1 MSLRRVFV
9 LALILS
15 ICILCG
21 CISTDEPAAQPEDQ
35 SKVNVVATTV
45 PLGHFTKMVGGDL
58 VTVAVLVPPGANLH
72 TFEPSPFKL
81 VEVEDADLYVKNGAG
96 LEIWMERIIQAN
108 EDMLVVDSSTG
119 VDLIETTDSDDH
131 GHGAHL
137 GDHGVH
143 EKILTADPHIW
154 LSPKNTMIIVE
165 NICEGL
171 MEVDPD
177 NADIYQKNRDA
188 YLSKLAELDREL
200 NSTFSETD
208 GKEFIVLHPS
218 WSYFARDYDLV
229 QVPILESE
237 KEPGPRYLA
246 EIVEVA
252 REKNITTIF
261 VDPNFNPKSA
271 EIIAREIDG
280 RVVPLDPLAENYIEN
295 MRHAGREIASS
306 LDG

>member
-1 MSLRRVFV
+1 LNFRRVLV
-9 LALILS
+9 LTLILS
-15 ICILCG
+15 ICAFCG
-21 CISTDEPAAQPEDQ
+21 CISTDEPAAQPEG
-35 SKVNVVATTV
+35 SGKVNVVATTV
-45 PLGHFTKMVGGDL
+45 PLGHFTEMVGGDRVL
-58 VTVAVLVPPGANLH
+58 VTVLVPPGTNLH
-72 TFEPSPFKL
+72 TFEPSPSKL

-108 EDMLVVDSSTG
+108 EDMLVVDSSSG
-119 VDLIETTDSDDH
+119 VDLMETTDSDDH

-143 EKILTADPHIW
+143 EDMLTADPHIW
-154 LSPKNTMIIVE
+154 LSPKNGMIIVE

-171 MEVDPD
+171 IEVDPE
-177 NADIYQKNRDA
+177 NAELYRENRDD
-188 YLSKLAELDREL
+188 YLDKLASLDGEL
-200 NSTFSETD
+200 NSTFSQTD

-306 LDG
+306 LEG

>member
-1 MSLRRVFV
+1 LSLKRVFV
-9 LALILS
+9 LALVLS
-15 ICILCG
+15 IGAFCG
-21 CISTDEPAAQPEDQ
+21 CISTDEPASQPDN
-35 SKVNVVATTV
+35 SGKVNVVATTV

-58 VTVAVLVPPGANLH
+58 VTVAVLVPPGTNLH
-72 TFEPSPFKL
+72 TFEPSPSQL

-96 LEIWMERIIQAN
+96 LEIWMGRIIQAN
-108 EDMLVVDSSTG
+108 GDMLVVDSSTG
-119 VDLIETTDSDDH
+119 VELIESTDDH
-131 GHGAHL
+131 DHGAHL
-137 GDHGVH
+137 GDHDVH
-143 EKILTADPHIW
+143 ENILTADPHIW
-154 LSPKNTMIIVE
+154 LSPKNGMIIVE

-171 MEVDPD
+171 KEVDPE
-177 NADIYQKNRDA
+177 NADIYQRNRDD
-188 YLSKLAELDREL
+188 YLDKLAELDREL
-200 NSTFSETD
+200 NSTFSQTD

-252 REKNITTIF
+252 RDKKITTIF

-280 RVVPLDPLAENYIEN
+280 RVVSLDPLAENYIEN
-295 MRHAGREIASS
+295 MRIVGREIASS
-306 LDG
+306 LDV

>member
-1 MSLRRVFV
+1 LSSSRVLV
-9 LALILS
+9 LALILP
-15 ICILCG
+15 ICLLSG
-21 CISTDEPAAQPEDQ
+21 CISTDEPAQPDN
-35 SKVNVVATTV
+35 SGKVNVVATTV
-45 PLGHFTKMVGGDL
+45 PLGHFTEMVGGDR
-58 VTVAVLVPPGANLH
+58 VTVAVLVPPGTNLH
-72 TFEPSPFKL
+72 TFEPSPSKL

-108 EDMLVVDSSTG
+108 EDMLVVDSSSG

-131 GHGAHL
+131 GHGANL
-137 GDHGVH
+137 GAHDAH
-143 EKILTADPHIW
+143 ENILTADPHIW
-154 LSPKNTMIIVE
+154 LSPKNGMIIVE

-171 MEVDPD
+171 MVVDSD
-177 NADIYQKNRDA
+177 NADIYQKNRDD
-188 YLSKLAELDREL
+188 YLDKLAELDREL
-200 NSTFSETD
+200 NSTFSQTEK
-208 GKEFIVLHPS
+208 KEFIVLHPS

-246 EIVEVA
+246 EIVEIA
-252 REKNITTIF
+252 REKKITTIF

-280 RVVPLDPLAENYIEN
+280 KVVPLDPLAENYIEN

-306 LDG
+306 LDV